1 MKDNEIIITAS
12 ANRIVDALSNI
23 GYSLQSS
30 VCDIVDNSISHGLA
44 DNIYICFEYI
54 ESKDKFVFM
63 IYDDGKSMNEEKLM
77 DAMKLGSSD
86 KNYKNNDLGK
96 FGMGLK
102 TASLAHCNIL
112 SVIAKENNAKYPS
125 CIILDKNLIKSRDEW
140 LYKMLNHTEINDHF
154 DEEKRILRMC
164 FNNID
169 FFSDKKPYTFMLW
182 QDLFSFKRKSDNYVS
197 DAKRNNHIQKEQ
209 TNIESHLRMVFHRFI
224 NGENGARKV
233 NIFYNGRRL
242 DGWDPCLSKLKNTL
256 LYKDKAHKDD
266 QDYIGYVFN
275 KGESEVII
283 KRYVLPKKDQV
294 DPSNDLIIT
303 ERSHTDRSMKIDKW
317 QGLYFYRNN
326 RLIDYGGWYDGTGT
340 EPHITYARASVD
352 LNSEHDKYFT
362 LNINKSKIQIDH
374 SFKIFLKENMPKFR
388 AKAKELYGGRARVVN
403 NSLRKNSEKLKEIIV
418 AEARKNHVEVIGPN
432 SNGVDQKK
440 DYVEIKNILGGYLD
454 RDIDFLNQDAELLK
468 KKILGEEFSDSELLW
483 KVIPDPRHLMLVKIN
498 KLHNLYKLYYEEEDG
513 KYDKITAI
521 IDSVLISLAYTEI
534 CYKTENTEQL
544 FEDINRNTGK
554 ILNKLIDNKIIS

>member
-1 MKDNEIIITAS
+1 MKLLLLLLQIG
-12 ANRIVDALSNI
+12 VDALSNI

-54 ESKDKFVFM
+54 ENQDKFVFM
-63 IYDDGKSMNEEKLM
+63 IYDDGKSMNELKLI

-86 KNYKNNDLGK
+86 KNYKHNDLGK

-112 SVIAKENNAKYPS
+112 SVIAKEFNAKYPS
-125 CIILDKNLIKSRDEW
+125 CIILDKNLIKLRDEW
-140 LYKMLNHTEINDHF
+140 LYKLLNNKEINDSF
-154 DEEKRILRMC
+154 DEEKRILKKC
-164 FNNID
+164 FNNVD
-169 FFSDKKPYTFMLW
+169 FFSEKKSYTFMIW
-182 QDLFSFKRKSDNYVS
+182 QDLFSLKRKSDKYFS

-209 TNIESHLRMVFHRFI
+209 TNVESHLRMVFHRFI
-224 NGENGARKV
+224 NGENEARKV
-233 NIFYNGRRL
+233 NIFYNGKRL
-242 DGWDPCLSKLKNTL
+242 NGWDPCLTNLNKTL
-256 LYKDKAHKDD
+256 LYKDKSHRDNK
-266 QDYIGYVFN
+266 DYIGYVFN
-275 KGESEVII
+275 NGESEVKI
-283 KRYVLPKKDQV
+283 KRYVLPKKDQI

-303 ERSHTDRSMKIDKW
+303 ERSHTDRIMKIDKW

-362 LNINKSKIQIDH
+362 LNINKSKILIDH
-374 SFKIFLKENMPKFR
+374 SFKVFLKENMPKFR
-388 AKAKELYGGRARVVN
+388 AKAKTLYGGRKRKVN
-403 NSLRKNSEKLKEIIV
+403 NTLRKNSKKLIEII
-418 AEARKNHVEVIGPN
+418 AGQARKNDIKVIGPN
-432 SNGVDQKK
+432 SNGEENKK
-440 DYVEIKNILGGYLD
+440 NYVEIKNISGGYKD
-454 RDIDFLNQDAELLK
+454 RDINFLKQDSELLK
-468 KKILGEEFSDSELLW
+468 KRIIGEEFSDSELLW
-483 KVIPDPRHLMLVKIN
+483 KVIPDPHNLMLVKIN
-498 KLHNLYKLYYEEEDG
+498 KLHNLYKLYYEEEDS

-534 CYKTENTEQL
+534 CYKTEKTEQL

-554 ILNKLIDNKIIS
+554 FLNTLIDNKIIS